1 VTLTIGKK
9 LGLSFG
15 VILLLMAISSIITYS
30 LIINNENI
38 QNKIIN
44 LRMKTVLLG
53 KDVINGVNQSLAGL
67 RGYMILGKEPS
78 KAQAMQNTRK
88 KAWNLIDRAVKEY
101 DLLAKN
107 WTVPANVKRLKNIK
121 LELEAFKVAQQ
132 EIEDISHSD
141 TNIASYNLLLTDAA
155 PKAVKMLE
163 NITAIIDE
171 EDRLQ
176 ATKARKSL
184 LKNLADTRG
193 TFAIGLANIR
203 AYLLSGDKVF
213 KMDFENK
220 WQINELRVNTINKSQ
235 VSLFTANQQKAW
247 QTFISVRDEFK
258 ELPIQMFELRNSN
271 DWNKANYWL
280 GTKAA
285 PRASKILFLLNEMKE
300 SQNELLASDIEEAA
314 NLVQTLKTTL
324 IIITITSLIIG
335 IFCSIIFS
343 RDLLTRLENI
353 LSKAK
358 LIAAGDMTG
367 EPLAVIGKD
376 ELSDLTAAIN
386 QMSGSLLAMVKK
398 TADSMVEASKGT
410 TKILVAN
417 QEMATGVKDQT
428 AQMEQ
433 ISAAIEELS
442 NSSLEVANNCVDS
455 SNSSTETLALAKSGG
470 EIVQHTLSQMVLI
483 KQSFDSSSTAIAS
496 LSQQSKAIEDILSVI
511 RGIADQTNLL
521 ALNAAIEAARAG
533 EQGRGFAVVADEVRQ
548 LAGRT
553 TEATV
558 EVEGAIESMRRETE
572 NAVSMMAEGGVKVDQ
587 GVDMTNK
594 SASSLKEI
602 IDSVDVVV
610 EKIQA
615 IAATAEEQ
623 SMTTAEVAKNT
634 ENISSVAL
642 QVETGISN
650 VVTLSSTVTQQTET
664 KAKELLA
671 MV

>member
-324 IIITITSLIIG
+324 IIITLTSLIIG

-353 LSKAK
+353 L
-358 LIAAGDMTG
+358 
-367 EPLAVIGKD
+367 
-376 ELSDLTAAIN
+376 
-386 QMSGSLLAMVKK
+386 
-398 TADSMVEASKGT
+398 
-410 TKILVAN
+410 
-417 QEMATGVKDQT
+417 
-428 AQMEQ
+428 
-433 ISAAIEELS
+433 
-442 NSSLEVANNCVDS
+442 
-455 SNSSTETLALAKSGG
+455 
-470 EIVQHTLSQMVLI
+470 
-483 KQSFDSSSTAIAS
+483 
-496 LSQQSKAIEDILSVI
+496 
-511 RGIADQTNLL
+511 RY
-521 ALNAAIEAARAG
+521 
-533 EQGRGFAVVADEVRQ
+533 
-548 LAGRT
+548 
-553 TEATV
+553 
-558 EVEGAIESMRRETE
+558 
-572 NAVSMMAEGGVKVDQ
+572 
-587 GVDMTNK
+587 
-594 SASSLKEI
+594 
-602 IDSVDVVV
+602 
-610 EKIQA
+610 
-615 IAATAEEQ
+615 
-623 SMTTAEVAKNT
+623 
-634 ENISSVAL
+634 
-642 QVETGISN
+642 
-650 VVTLSSTVTQQTET
+650 
-664 KAKELLA
+664 
-671 MV
+671 